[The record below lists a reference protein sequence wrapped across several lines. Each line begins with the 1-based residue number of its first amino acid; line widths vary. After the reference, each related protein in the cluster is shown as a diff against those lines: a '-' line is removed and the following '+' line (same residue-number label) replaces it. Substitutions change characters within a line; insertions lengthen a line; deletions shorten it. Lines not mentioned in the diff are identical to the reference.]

1 MNTSG
6 VSVTLTL
13 TSDPLGLLDAAEG
26 LQRVLR
32 TARAARDPY
41 LHRSPARSEGMQNP
55 LIEWHSAIHLLSS
68 SVEANTAATY
78 TARGLV
84 Q

>member
-55 LIEWHSAIHLLSS
+55 LIEWHSAIHLL
-68 SVEANTAATY
+68 
-78 TARGLV
+78 
-84 Q
+84 